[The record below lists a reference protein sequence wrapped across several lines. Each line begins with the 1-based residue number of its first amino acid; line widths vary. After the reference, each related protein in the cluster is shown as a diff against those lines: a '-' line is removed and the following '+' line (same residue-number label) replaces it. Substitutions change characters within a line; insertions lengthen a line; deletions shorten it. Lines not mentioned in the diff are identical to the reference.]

1 MANADSPFGLIP
13 IRYVSGAPYNGAANV
28 YSVLDTENNLGVGS
42 VVSLNGAGVN
52 GVAQVQRATVSE
64 TPANNTPIVGV
75 IVGVVDSADGTVY
88 RENNRY
94 IAASTNAPGFALVA
108 DDPNLLFKMQED
120 SVGSTLSDASL
131 GGHVNITFGT
141 FDTVYG
147 QARDEI
153 DSSTFSAADT
163 QNAYNLKIL
172 RLFQEQASN
181 SVGTN
186 AVWECMIVNH
196 ALRPGG
202 RPTSA

>member
-42 VVSLNGAGVN
+42 VVSLKGTAVD
-52 GVAQVQRATVSE
+52 GVAQVQRATVDDV

-75 IVGVVDSADGTVY
+75 IVGVVDSADGTVF

-94 IAASTNAPGFALVA
+94 IAASTDAPGFALVA

-120 SVGSTLSDASL
+120 GNLGNAGVGA
-131 GGHVNITFGT
+131 HFNIEFGT

-147 QARDEI
+147 QSKDEI
-153 DSSTFSAADT
+153 DSSTAAATDT
-163 QNAYNLKIL
+163 DNVHNLKVL

-202 RPTSA
+202 ASTAA